1 MDDELAQDERR
12 ALDQRL
18 VVDADLRSTSDA
30 MAQLRMALGS
40 LTADP
45 PGDMLADFRRHLNER
60 PTRVLD
66 RPLQD
71 SLRAMQSTLST
82 IQTRLGVGERRRRLR
97 RLVEATDRL
106 CPAHTAGEY
115 A

>member
-1 MDDELAQDERR
+1 MTTDEQLSAYMDDELAQDERR

-45 PGDMLADFRRHLNER
+45 PGDMLADFRSRL
-60 PTRVLD
+60 
-66 RPLQD
+66 
-71 SLRAMQSTLST
+71 SAQSKHASASVNDD
-82 IQTRLGVGERRRRLR
+82 G
-97 RLVEATDRL
+97 A
-106 CPAHTAGEY
+106 
-115 A
+115 